1 MGRGRVGAR
10 GAWGKGRSL
19 AFWRPPSPLGLE
31 ANAGY
36 FRCLCGLVVW
46 CIKAGAMEES
56 RPVETPRPIAPPFP
70 LTVSRRAL
78 GGFRLRA
85 SAPRTE
91 PAAQGPKDS
100 RESVGEHC
108 LRDTLSFSLS
118 HTEGRCARVF
128 TSEFQVIVVRMLLE
142 IWGGKSSEFGYKL
155 PIVIL

>member
-19 AFWRPPSPLGLE
+19 AVWRPPSPLGLE

-36 FRCLCGLVVW
+36 FRCPCGLVVW
-46 CIKAGAMEES
+46 CMKARATEGS
-56 RPVETPRPIAPPFP
+56 RPVETPRPITPPFP

-91 PAAQGPKDS
+91 PATQGLKD
-100 RESVGEHC
+100 RWESVGSIALE
-108 LRDTLSFSLS
+108 TLHPSPFPAQRGDVLGFLLLLS
-118 HTEGRCARVF
+118 SR
-128 TSEFQVIVVRMLLE
+128 
-142 IWGGKSSEFGYKL
+142 SS
-155 PIVIL
+155 